1 MKKLSLFLSIVAAAF
16 LMTSCLGESETYYS
30 GAPLSYITVTDE
42 GTRYAR
48 TSDGLPMTSSTIQQE
63 MPGSFVFIAYS
74 WKESLNT
81 ISAEGIYN
89 VTVTDIS
96 DPIEQTTLIPGE
108 APVLETE
115 LPLLAFGNPG
125 YAGAYFD
132 YHLIAAYGYEEGDG
146 NKKELRFYHDF
157 EEESDN
163 KVFIDIRLV
172 NSTTGTVNKDQENVL
187 VAVNFEQLHDYYSE
201 GMSPGTQK
209 TIPLYFRY
217 YREKSDGTIE
227 LHETTQPYMMP
238 IAKEE

>member
-30 GAPLSYITVTDE
+30 GAPLSYITVTDM
-42 GTRYAR
+42 GTTYAR
-48 TSDGLPMTSSTIQQE
+48 ASDGLPMTSSTIQQE

-81 ISAEGIYN
+81 ISEEGIYN

-157 EEESDN
+157 DEESDN
-163 KVFIDIRLV
+163 NKVIIDIRLV
-172 NSTTGTVNKDQENVL
+172 NSTGTVNKDQENVL

-217 YREKSDGTIE
+217 HREKSDGTIE
-227 LHETTQPYMMP
+227 LYETPQSWPMTV
-238 IAKEE
+238 AKEE